1 MIYEINKKQ
10 ANKGYLQTRF
20 CRYHGDQSQNM
31 KKGELKRALTYW
43 KPQRKG
49 QVMLAKKKSKQGS
62 LTA

>member
-1 MIYEINKKQ
+1 
-10 ANKGYLQTRF
+10 
-20 CRYHGDQSQNM
+20 M